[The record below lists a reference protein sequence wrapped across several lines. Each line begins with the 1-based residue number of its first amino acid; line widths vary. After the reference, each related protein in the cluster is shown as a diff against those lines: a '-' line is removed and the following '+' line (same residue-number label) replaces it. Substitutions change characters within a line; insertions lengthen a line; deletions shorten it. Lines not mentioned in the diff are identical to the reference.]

1 MESGKFWELQNL
13 LLVLSKDFIVL
24 VLISI
29 VLAFPNTWWVMNNW
43 LQDFAYRIHIQWWV
57 FAFAGLLAILIALLT
72 VGFQALK
79 AAIANPVKN
88 LRTE

>member
-1 MESGKFWELQNL
+1 
-13 LLVLSKDFIVL
+13 
-24 VLISI
+24 
-29 VLAFPNTWWVMNNW
+29 

-57 FAFAGLLAILIALLT
+57 FAFAGFLAIIIALLT

-79 AAIANPVKN
+79 AAIANPVNN